1 MSCPPICLPDN
12 CRIFV
17 EGLLPTGETKIGFLR
32 VRAGLSFVCEWE
44 PVLGLVHYAI
54 TDIVRY
60 IGYDTSTEIHIGMCK
75 NVDNAH
81 IAEADRRIEVQS
93 IVPEHDTSTENCP
106 RICKNTKCV
115 HRTEADI

>member
-60 IGYDTSTEIHIGMCK
+60 IGYDSSTERHPGIRK
-75 NVDNAH
+75 NANCVHATGTNS
-81 IAEADRRIEVQS
+81 RPGVQARTS
-93 IVPEHDTSTENCP
+93 EHDTST
-106 RICKNTKCV
+106 
-115 HRTEADI
+115 DI

>member
-60 IGYDTSTEIHIGMCK
+60 IGYDPSTEIRPGIRK
-75 NVDNAH
+75 NGIHAH
-81 IAEADRRIEVQS
+81 GTATDKRLGGQAIAL
-93 IVPEHDTSTENCP
+93 EHNTSTENCP
-106 RICKNTKCV
+106 RICKNTKRV

>member
-44 PVLGLVHYAI
+44 PILGLVHYAI

-60 IGYDTSTEIHIGMCK
+60 IGYDTSTETRPGSRKIATH
-75 NVDNAH
+75 AH
-81 IAEADRRIEVQS
+81 VTAADICDAVQV
-93 IVPEHDTSTENCP
+93 ITPEHDT
-106 RICKNTKCV
+106 RIS
-115 HRTEADI
+115 